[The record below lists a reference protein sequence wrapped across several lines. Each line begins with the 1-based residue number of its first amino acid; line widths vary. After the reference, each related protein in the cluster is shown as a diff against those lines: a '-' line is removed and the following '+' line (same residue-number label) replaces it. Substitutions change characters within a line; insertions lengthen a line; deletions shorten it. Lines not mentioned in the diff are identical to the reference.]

1 MLEFLSSFSGVLFN
15 TLTVIIGST
24 VGLFLK
30 KQIPE
35 KLTSSVMV
43 AIGLCTIAIGIGGV
57 IKGENQLVM
66 IISLVLGTIVGAL
79 LDIDA
84 RLSRLG
90 DKFQKKREKRG
101 TDESNGNFSQG
112 FVTASLLFCVGAM
125 TIVGSMNAG
134 ISGDNQMLY
143 TKSVLDLISS
153 SMLAASLGIGVMCAA
168 GFVFV
173 FQGALV
179 AMAMLL
185 GSFLNDFA
193 VNELICAGSVMII
206 ALGLNLTGIAKI
218 KVANLLPA
226 LIFVPFICKLFEIVA
241 AF

>member
-1 MLEFLSSFSGVLFN
+1 MIETLSAFSGVLVN

-24 VGLFLK
+24 VGLILK

-35 KLTSSVMV
+35 KLTNAVMT
-43 AIGLCTIAIGIGGV
+43 AIGLCTIAIGVTGV

-66 IISLVLGTIVGAL
+66 IISLVFGTIVGTL
-79 LDIDA
+79 IDIDGK
-84 RLSRLG
+84 LSRLG
-90 DKFQKKREKRG
+90 DKFQNKRAK
-101 TDESNGNFSQG
+101 NGNVHSDNATFSQG

-153 SMLAASLGIGVMCAA
+153 SMLAASLGFGVFCAS
-168 GFVFV
+168 GFVLV

-179 AMAMLL
+179 ALAMAL

-193 VNELICAGSVMII
+193 VNELICAGSVMIT
-206 ALGLNLTGIAKI
+206 ALGLNLIDVTKI
-218 KVANLLPA
+218 KVANLLPG
-226 LIFVPFICKLFEIVA
+226 LIFVPFVCKIMELF
-241 AF
+241 